1 MFGPNEIRFL
11 SLLAIFG
18 AVFLVTQLVLS
29 ATAERRSYMGALNKR
44 LKLMAQG
51 KSRDDVVGVLRKNDP
66 LAGGDATGIFG
77 KSYFTLRRNLAM
89 AAVGWTVGQV
99 LAAIGV
105 LFAVLAISASI
116 LAVQANYQLGAGA
129 LILILSFAAAGAI
142 GLPLMI
148 VSWLAQKR
156 RKKMEA
162 QFPIAIDL
170 FVRSLRSGHPISGAL
185 YLVSQEMVDPIGS
198 EFGVVTDEVAYGSDL
213 TEALSDMAERWD
225 LDDIRMFVTSLSVQ
239 NQTGGNLAEILDNL
253 ANVIRER
260 ASLFLKVR
268 ALSSE
273 GRMTGIM
280 LTALPVLTFVSVF
293 TLNPEFYFDAAGDP
307 IFFIGFPLMIL
318 WYFFG
323 VFLIRRMVNIKV

>member
-29 ATAERRSYMGALNKR
+29 ATAERRSYMGAVNKR

-66 LAGGDATGIFG
+66 LAGGDATGLFG

-105 LFAVLAISASI
+105 LFAVLAISASM

-142 GLPLMI
+142 GLPLTI

-280 LTALPVLTFVSVF
+280 LTALPVLTFVGVF
-293 TLNPEFYFDAAGDP
+293 TLNPEFYFDVAGDP